1 MQDNSVVSLRE
12 MLEQLPT
19 EQLDKMLHLELQ
31 KEPPDPDA
39 VRLIMHILE
48 DREKDL
54 SVEVTP
60 EQEAAW
66 ERYRQRIAES
76 NLSPKKRLRPRW
88 RRWSAMAASV
98 VLVLFLLI
106 PLRAD
111 AEGFLGVLSQWKRD
125 FLEFVVPGGMRRE
138 TLRVY
143 ETEHPGL
150 QQLYDEAVS
159 FGVENPVLPE
169 WFPNE
174 YSFAWSDII
183 KTPTA
188 DRMVFMLSNQ
198 QKYAVFEIKK
208 INAEVFRQFSRD
220 DDHRQTYEK
229 NGITF
234 DVTSNAERW
243 VAVWVKDNTEY
254 SFTMDCQED
263 TLRRIL
269 ETIYVT
275 EEIK

>member
-54 SVEVTP
+54 PVEVTP

-111 AEGFLGVLSQWKRD
+111 AEGFFGVLSQWKRD
-125 FLEFVVPGGMRRE
+125 FLEFVIPGGMRKNMPSAYA
-138 TLRVY
+138 TD
-143 ETEHPGL
+143 HPGL
-150 QQLYDEAVS
+150 QQMYTMAVE
-159 FGVENPVLPE
+159 FGIESPTLPE
-169 WFPNE
+169 WFPVE
-174 YSFAWSDII
+174 YVMVGSDVV
-183 KTPTA
+183 KTPTS
-188 DRMVFMLSNQ
+188 DRITILFSDQ
-198 QKYAVFEIKK
+198 SRYAVCELKK
-208 INAEVFRQFSRD
+208 YNTEVFHHFSRD
-220 DDHRQTYEK
+220 TENKRFFEK
-229 NGITF
+229 NGIIVE
-234 DVTSNAERW
+234 VTSNHENW
-243 VAVWVKDNTEY
+243 VAVWTKDNTEY
-254 SFTMDCQED
+254 FLTMDCQED
-263 TLRRIL
+263 AFQKIL
-269 ETIYVT
+269 ESIYVM
-275 EEIK
+275 EED

>member
-54 SVEVTP
+54 PVEVTP

-66 ERYRQRIAES
+66 ERYQQRIAES

-88 RRWSAMAASV
+88 HRWSAMAASV

-125 FLEFVVPGGMRRE
+125 FLEFVVPGEVRKDSVRE
-138 TLRVY
+138 Y
-143 ETEHPGL
+143 KTEHPGL
-150 QQLYDEAVS
+150 QQLYNEAVA
-159 FGVENPVLPE
+159 FGVENPAIPE
-169 WFPNE
+169 WFPEEAVVVANDVE
-174 YSFAWSDII
+174 ESPAV
-183 KTPTA
+183 K
-188 DRMVFMLSNQ
+188 RMGTLFSYRQ
-198 QKYAVFEIKK
+198 AYIVFELKRF
-208 INAEVFRQFSRD
+208 NSEV
-220 DDHRQTYEK
+220 HRQYHRDEDHMQTFEHD
-229 NGITF
+229 GISF
-234 DVTSNAERW
+234 DITSNNEKW
-243 VAVWVKDNTEY
+243 AVVWLKDNIEY
-254 SFTMDCQED
+254 FITIDCQDD

-269 ETIYVT
+269 ESIYVM
-275 EEIK
+275 EDQ

>member
-54 SVEVTP
+54 PVEVTP

-88 RRWSAMAASV
+88 CRWSAMAASV

-125 FLEFVVPGGMRRE
+125 FLEFVVPGEVRKDLVRE
-138 TLRVY
+138 Y
-143 ETEHPGL
+143 KTEHPGL
-150 QQLYDEAVS
+150 QQLYNEAVA
-159 FGVENPVLPE
+159 FGVENPAIPE
-169 WFPNE
+169 WFPGE
-174 YSFAWSDII
+174 FSFTWSDVIE
-183 KTPTA
+183 TPTS
-188 DRMVFMLSNQ
+188 DRLTVMLSNQ
-198 QKYAVFEIKK
+198 QEHAVFELKK
-208 INAEVFRQFSRD
+208 FSKEILRQFSRD
-220 DDHRQTYEK
+220 DNWRQTYEK
-229 NGITF
+229 GGITF
-234 DVTSNAERW
+234 DITRNNEKW
-243 VAVWVKDNTEY
+243 VAIWRKDNIEY
-254 SFTMDCQED
+254 FLTMDCQED
-263 TLRRIL
+263 TLQRIL
-269 ETIYVT
+269 ESIHVT
-275 EEIK
+275 EGS

>member
-54 SVEVTP
+54 PVEVTP

-88 RRWSAMAASV
+88 CRWSAMAASV

-138 TLRVY
+138 TLREY

-254 SFTMDCQED
+254 SFTMDCRED

>member
-54 SVEVTP
+54 PVEVTP

-88 RRWSAMAASV
+88 CRWSAMAASV

-106 PLRAD
+106 PLSAD

-125 FLEFVVPGGMRRE
+125 FLEFVVPGEVRKDSFRE
-138 TLRVY
+138 Y
-143 ETEHPGL
+143 KTEHPGL
-150 QQLYDEAVS
+150 QQMYAEVVE
-159 FGVENPVLPE
+159 FGIENPALPE
-169 WFPNE
+169 WFPDE
-174 YSFAWSDII
+174 YIMAGSDIV
-183 KTPTA
+183 KTSTS
-188 DRMVFMLSNQ
+188 DRITILLSDQ
-198 QKYAVFEIKK
+198 SRYAVCELKKYNTEIFRTFARDGENRK
-208 INAEVFRQFSRD
+208 IF
-220 DDHRQTYEK
+220 EK
-229 NGITF
+229 NGIIVE
-234 DVTSNAERW
+234 VTSNNERW
-243 VAVWVKDNTEY
+243 VAVWTKDNTEY
-254 SFTMDCQED
+254 SFTVDCQED
-263 TLRRIL
+263 TLQRIL
-269 ETIYVT
+269 ESIYVM
-275 EEIK
+275 EEI

>member
-48 DREKDL
+48 EREKDL
-54 SVEVTP
+54 PVEVTP
-60 EQEAAW
+60 AQEAAW

-88 RRWSAMAASV
+88 HRWSAMAASV

-125 FLEFVVPGGMRRE
+125 FLEFVVPGGMRKE
-138 TLRVY
+138 TLREY

-169 WFPNE
+169 WFFNE
-174 YSFAWSDII
+174 YRFAWSDII

-188 DRMVFMLSNQ
+188 DRMIFMLSNQ
-198 QKYAVFEIKK
+198 QEYAVFEIKK
-208 INAEVFRQFSRD
+208 YDIQAYHQYFRGEDYRN
-220 DDHRQTYEK
+220 TYEK
-229 NGITF
+229 DGIIF
-234 DVTSNAERW
+234 DITSNNEKW
-243 VAVWVKDNTEY
+243 VVIWSKDNMEY
-254 SFTMDCQED
+254 FLTIDCQED
-263 TLRRIL
+263 ALRRIL
-269 ETIYVT
+269 ESIFVM
-275 EEIK
+275 EDN

>member
-54 SVEVTP
+54 PVEVTP

-111 AEGFLGVLSQWKRD
+111 AEGFWGVLSQWKRD
-125 FLEFVVPGGMRRE
+125 FLEFVVPGEVRKDSVRE
-138 TLRVY
+138 Y
-143 ETEHPGL
+143 KTEHPGL
-150 QQLYDEAVS
+150 QQMYAEVVE
-159 FGVENPVLPE
+159 FGIENPALPE
-169 WFPNE
+169 WFPDE
-174 YSFAWSDII
+174 YIMAGSDIV
-183 KTPTA
+183 KTPTS
-188 DRMVFMLSNQ
+188 DRITILFSDQ
-198 QKYAVFEIKK
+198 SRYAVYELKKYNTEIFRTFARDEENRQIFEK
-208 INAEVFRQFSRD
+208 
-220 DDHRQTYEK
+220 Y
-229 NGITF
+229 GIIVE
-234 DVTSNAERW
+234 VTSNHENW
-243 VAVWVKDNTEY
+243 VAVWTKDNTEY
-254 SFTMDCQED
+254 FLTMDCQED
-263 TLRRIL
+263 AFQKIL
-269 ETIYVT
+269 ESIYVM
-275 EEIK
+275 EED

>member
-54 SVEVTP
+54 PVEVTP

-88 RRWSAMAASV
+88 HRWSAMAASV

-125 FLEFVVPGGMRRE
+125 FLEFVVPGEVRKDSFRE
-138 TLRVY
+138 Y
-143 ETEHPGL
+143 KTEHPGL
-150 QQLYDEAVS
+150 QQLYNEAVAV
-159 FGVENPVLPE
+159 GVENPAIPE
-169 WFPNE
+169 WFPE
-174 YSFAWSDII
+174 EAVVVAFDTVE
-183 KTPTA
+183 TPTSY
-188 DRMVFMLSNQ
+188 RLTMMLSDQ
-198 QKYAVFEIKK
+198 RRYAVFEIKDY
-208 INAEVFRQFSRD
+208 NTAVYHQYSRD
-220 DDHRQTYEK
+220 EDFRNTYEK
-229 NGITF
+229 NGIHF
-234 DVTSNAERW
+234 DITKNKEKW
-243 VAVWVKDNTEY
+243 VAVWSKDKTEY

-263 TLRRIL
+263 TFWKIL
-269 ETIYVT
+269 QSIYVM
-275 EEIK
+275 EES

>member
-1 MQDNSVVSLRE
+1 MQDNSVVSLRK

-19 EQLDKMLHLELQ
+19 EQLDKTFHLELQ
-31 KEPPDPDA
+31 KEPPDLDA

-76 NLSPKKRLRPRW
+76 NLSPKKRLRPQW
-88 RRWSAMAASV
+88 HRWSAMAASV

-125 FLEFVVPGGMRRE
+125 FLEFVVPGEVRKDSFRE
-138 TLRVY
+138 Y
-143 ETEHPGL
+143 KTEHPGL
-150 QQLYDEAVS
+150 QQLYNEAVA
-159 FGVENPVLPE
+159 FGVENPAIPE
-169 WFPNE
+169 WFPE
-174 YSFAWSDII
+174 EAVVVAFDTVE
-183 KTPTA
+183 TPTSY
-188 DRMVFMLSNQ
+188 RLTMMLSDQ
-198 QKYAVFEIKK
+198 RRYAVFEIKDY
-208 INAEVFRQFSRD
+208 NTEVYHQYSRD
-220 DDHRQTYEK
+220 EDFRNTYEK
-229 NGITF
+229 NGIHF
-234 DVTSNAERW
+234 DITKNKEKW
-243 VAVWVKDNTEY
+243 VAVWSKDKTEY

-263 TLRRIL
+263 TFWKIL
-269 ETIYVT
+269 QSIYVM
-275 EEIK
+275 EES

>member
-54 SVEVTP
+54 PVEVTP

-88 RRWSAMAASV
+88 CRWSAMAASV

-125 FLEFVVPGGMRRE
+125 FLEFVVPGEVRKDSFRE
-138 TLRVY
+138 Y
-143 ETEHPGL
+143 KTEHPGL
-150 QQLYDEAVS
+150 QQLYNEAVA
-159 FGVENPVLPE
+159 FGVENPAIPE
-169 WFPNE
+169 WFPGEFN
-174 YSFAWSDII
+174 FTWSDVIE
-183 KTPTA
+183 TPTS
-188 DRMVFMLSNQ
+188 DRLTVMFSNQ
-198 QKYAVFEIKK
+198 QEYATLELKLYDTQTLRQY
-208 INAEVFRQFSRD
+208 FRGEEYRNTF
-220 DDHRQTYEK
+220 EK
-229 NGITF
+229 NGLLFDIT
-234 DVTSNAERW
+234 NNNEKW
-243 VAVWVKDNTEY
+243 LAVWTKDNIEY
-254 SFTMDCQED
+254 FLTIDCQED

-269 ETIYVT
+269 ESIFVM
-275 EEIK
+275 EDN

>member
-54 SVEVTP
+54 PVEVTP

-66 ERYRQRIAES
+66 ERYQQRIAES

-88 RRWSAMAASV
+88 HRWSAMAASV

-125 FLEFVVPGGMRRE
+125 FLEFVVPGEVRKDSVRE
-138 TLRVY
+138 Y
-143 ETEHPGL
+143 KTEHPGL
-150 QQLYDEAVS
+150 QQLYNEAVA
-159 FGVENPVLPE
+159 FGVENPAIPE
-169 WFPNE
+169 WFPEEAVVVANDVE
-174 YSFAWSDII
+174 ESPAV
-183 KTPTA
+183 K
-188 DRMVFMLSNQ
+188 RMGTLFSYRQ
-198 QKYAVFEIKK
+198 AYIVFELKRF
-208 INAEVFRQFSRD
+208 NSEV
-220 DDHRQTYEK
+220 HRQYHRDEDHMQTFEHD
-229 NGITF
+229 GISF
-234 DVTSNAERW
+234 DITSNNEKWAVVWKNVWKRGKYSP
-243 VAVWVKDNTEY
+243 VADFGLME
-254 SFTMDCQED
+254 SFWLC
-263 TLRRIL
+263 
-269 ETIYVT
+269 YN
-275 EEIK
+275 

>member
-1 MQDNSVVSLRE
+1 MQDNSVVSLRK

-88 RRWSAMAASV
+88 HRWSAMAASV

-125 FLEFVVPGGMRRE
+125 FLEFVVPGEVRKDSFRE
-138 TLRVY
+138 YKTN
-143 ETEHPGL
+143 HSGL
-150 QQLYDEAVS
+150 QHLYNEAIE
-159 FGVENPVLPE
+159 FGLENPVLPE
-169 WFPNE
+169 WFPE
-174 YSFAWSDII
+174 EFSFAWSDVI
-183 KTPTA
+183 KTPTS
-188 DRMVFMLSNQ
+188 DRLTVMLSNQ
-198 QKYAVFEIKK
+198 QEYATFEIKK
-208 INAEVFRQFSRD
+208 YDKQAYRQYFRGEYYKK
-220 DDHRQTYEK
+220 TYEK
-229 NGITF
+229 DG
-234 DVTSNAERW
+234 VTSYITMNNEKW
-243 VAVWVKDNTEY
+243 VVIWVKDNIEY
-254 SFTMDCQED
+254 FLTIDCQED

-269 ETIYVT
+269 ESIFVM
-275 EEIK
+275 EVK